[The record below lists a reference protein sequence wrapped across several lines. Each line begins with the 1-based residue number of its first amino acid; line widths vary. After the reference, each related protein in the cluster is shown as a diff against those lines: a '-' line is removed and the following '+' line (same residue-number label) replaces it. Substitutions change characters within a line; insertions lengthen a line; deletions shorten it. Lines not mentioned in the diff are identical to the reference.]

1 MKPCFGFGSDTI
13 DQFSL
18 VELLIASL
26 GFRKLE
32 ELLVGEQRLG
42 THITAR
48 RVRCELLHAP
58 DLTSFD
64 ERFATVPSRPL
75 NYLP

>member
-1 MKPCFGFGSDTI
+1 MISSPS
-13 DQFSL
+13 SRL
-18 VELLIASL
+18 VIASL

-32 ELLVGEQRLG
+32 ELLVGEPRLG

-48 RVRCELLHAP
+48 RARCELLHAP